1 MLAKVHQKKTILSIT
16 FLDLSYIRGYKK
28 EGEFQITGLEYVF
41 LFLQGHFFSDF
52 TYITGS
58 I

>member
-41 LFLQGHFFSDF
+41 LFLQGHFF
-52 TYITGS
+52 
-58 I
+58 